1 MKIALNDSFT
11 GWPITFNPYV
21 TWYYEFK
28 GNNVNQM
35 PACFSCANDNGDF
48 TIGMTPTVSGKLW
61 GMPWLTV
68 KAPTYVT
75 VGPSSF
81 WTNPTCCGVASS
93 GGVGVFTTGLT
104 FVAGLTWIPSNLGS
118 WYAKAGFQ
126 YYDVINNA
134 LVASNVV
141 SIGTTANW
149 ATKDIIVGFAGIGV
163 GF

>member
-1 MKIALNDSFT
+1 M
-11 GWPITFNPYV
+11 
-21 TWYYEFK
+21 
-28 GNNVNQM
+28 
-35 PACFSCANDNGDF
+35 
-48 TIGMTPTVSGKLW
+48 
-61 GMPWLTV
+61 
-68 KAPTYVT
+68 T

-81 WTNPTCCGVASS
+81 WTNPSCCGVASS

-126 YYDVINNA
+126 YYDIINNA
-134 LVASNVV
+134 LIASNQV
-141 SIGTTANW
+141 SICGGVGACANW

>member
-1 MKIALNDSFT
+1 
-11 GWPITFNPYV
+11 
-21 TWYYEFK
+21 
-28 GNNVNQM
+28 
-35 PACFSCANDNGDF
+35 
-48 TIGMTPTVSGKLW
+48 
-61 GMPWLTV
+61 
-68 KAPTYVT
+68 
-75 VGPSSF
+75 
-81 WTNPTCCGVASS
+81 
-93 GGVGVFTTGLT
+93 VFTTGLT

-126 YYDVINNA
+126 YYDIINNA